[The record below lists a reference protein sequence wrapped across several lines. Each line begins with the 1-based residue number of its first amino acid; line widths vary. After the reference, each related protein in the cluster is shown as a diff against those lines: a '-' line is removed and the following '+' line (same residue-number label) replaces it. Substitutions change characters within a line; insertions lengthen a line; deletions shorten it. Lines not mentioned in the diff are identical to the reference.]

1 MCYDW
6 YHEESCGRIIRK
18 TLILLYFRKHNID
31 VLWTSTLY
39 KGCVPGNRKRYCYLS
54 LSWRP
59 YCEPNNEHSTLHQ
72 RTVDTPLI
80 GMHKYFFL
88 IFFSFISVFSQSFK
102 VLPAVQLF
110 YLIIHAS
117 GNYVLRMQKCSFNV
131 WSKCK
136 YH

>member
-1 MCYDW
+1 MCYDC
-6 YHEESCGRIIRK
+6 YHEKSCGRIIRK

-80 GMHKYFFL
+80 GMHKYFFFNFYL
-88 IFFSFISVFSQSFK
+88 FFHFGF
-102 VLPAVQLF
+102 LPKFLTALQWF

-117 GNYVLRMQKCSFNV
+117 GSYVLRMQKCSFNV

>member
-6 YHEESCGRIIRK
+6 YHEKSCGRIIRK
-18 TLILLYFRKHNID
+18 TLILLYFRKHNIE

-59 YCEPNNEHSTLHQ
+59 YCEPHDEHSTLHQ

-88 IFFSFISVFSQSFK
+88 NFYLFFHFGFLPKF
-102 VLPAVQLF
+102 LPALQLF

-117 GNYVLRMQKCSFNV
+117 GNYVIKMQKCCFNI
-131 WSKCK
+131 WSKWM

>member
-1 MCYDW
+1 MSYDW
-6 YHEESCGRIIRK
+6 YHEKSCGRIIRK
-18 TLILLYFRKHNID
+18 TLTLLYFRKHNID

-39 KGCVPGNRKRYCYLS
+39 KGCVPGNRKRYRYLS

-72 RTVDTPLI
+72 RTVDTLLI
-80 GMHKYFFL
+80 GMHKYFFFNFY
-88 IFFSFISVFSQSFK
+88 FFLWFRFSPIVFACC
-102 VLPAVQLF
+102 P
-110 YLIIHAS
+110 S

-131 WSKCK
+131 SSKCM

>member
-6 YHEESCGRIIRK
+6 YHEKSCGRVIRK

-39 KGCVPGNRKRYCYLS
+39 KGCVPGYRKRYCYLS

-88 IFFSFISVFSQSFK
+88 NFYLFFHFGFLPKFSTA
-102 VLPAVQLF
+102 LQLF

-117 GNYVLRMQKCSFNV
+117 GSYVLRMQKCSFNV
-131 WSKCK
+131 WSKCM